1 MLITVIYDVAEV
13 TFSALLNLSQYYISQ
28 KLQDIN
34 VTEFLEI
41 SLNRLLESTMKTLLF
56 ENIDQDLIG
65 PASSSLLAM
74 ITARK
79 VLYIYIYIYIFFS
92 FFKYNFLNN

>member
-1 MLITVIYDVAEV
+1 
-13 TFSALLNLSQYYISQ
+13 LLNLSQYYNNQ
-28 KLQDIN
+28 KLQGTN
-34 VTEFLEI
+34 FAEFLEL
-41 SLNRLLESTMKTLLF
+41 SLNHLLETTMKTLLF

-79 VLYIYIYIYIFFS
+79 VYFFFFFFFFFFFILYYFI
-92 FFKYNFLNN
+92 